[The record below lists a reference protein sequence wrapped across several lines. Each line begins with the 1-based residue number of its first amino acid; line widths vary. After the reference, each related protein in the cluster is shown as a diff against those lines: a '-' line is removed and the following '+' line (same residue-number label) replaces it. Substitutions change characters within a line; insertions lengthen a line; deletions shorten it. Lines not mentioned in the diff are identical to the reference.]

1 MRDINCPNCG
11 APVYPDERKCPYC
24 DTPYKEMGEI
34 ARAYDT
40 NGNVVVEFTGADA
53 LAPYLKSLSD
63 ERLKRLLFGPGGGGG
78 AGSGGKGGRAAALLH
93 KRIII

>member
-1 MRDINCPNCG
+1 MRDTNCPNCG

-40 NGNVVVEFTGADA
+40 NGNVVVEFTGSDG
-53 LAPYLKSLSD
+53 LASYVKSLSD
-63 ERLKRLLFGPGGGGG
+63 ARLERLLIGPGGG
-78 AGSGGKGGRAAALLH
+78 SGGRGGRAAVPLN

>member
-1 MRDINCPNCG
+1 MRDTNCPNCG

-40 NGNVVVEFTGADA
+40 NGKVVLELHGVPCFGFNVDSFSPEQI
-53 LAPYLKSLSD
+53 
-63 ERLKRLLFGPGGGGG
+63 ERAFQT
-78 AGSGGKGGRAAALLH
+78 H
-93 KRIII
+93 ERIII